1 MSSSW
6 TSAVTQWLMALL
18 TRCCDIPV
26 ERPYPYP
33 SPLGC
38 LELEG
43 VTLYPAGRSQAFVG
57 TWYLVVFVSVSS
69 ELTLNILCFKKL
81 PSHSPV
87 LADEDAALQ
96 GSPSVRNHLQS
107 PSPETAGGGRL

>member
-1 MSSSW
+1 MSSFW

-26 ERPYPYP
+26 ERPYPYL

-43 VTLYPAGRSQAFVG
+43 VTLYPARRSQAFVG

-69 ELTLNILCFKKL
+69 ELTKYFML
-81 PSHSPV
+81 
-87 LADEDAALQ
+87 
-96 GSPSVRNHLQS
+96 
-107 PSPETAGGGRL
+107 